1 MELTDLIEILE
12 RNSLAI
18 GASKYSPA
26 LLLWIGFLLLII
38 YLIRLKFFLK
48 INSRAKSG
56 KKYWILIL
64 HQFTCYLVSFVSSV
78 LCISLFAN
86 PNNNTLNYIVCPI
99 LGFIISLFFD
109 TYIMSKIDE
118 EYGMN
123 LNTQPDI
130 SRHNSTKKESLED
143 YTKLTNSDFISEDDI
158 ESDDHNLIIKDRIN
172 QLIKGQY
179 VEAVEIKRVHS
190 ELTNISLVIDS
201 LRETMKDDKKIK
213 LEKEIYECLN
223 KGFATPEE
231 NKIITTNYQNY
242 RLLKGNGEI
251 EELYTNHYIKLP
263 IHEDR
268 RRQ

>member
-1 MELTDLIEILE
+1 MDLIEILE
-12 RNSLAI
+12 RNSLVI

-26 LLLWIGFLLLII
+26 LLLWIGFLLFIM
-38 YLIRLKFFLK
+38 YMIRLKFFLK
-48 INSRAKSG
+48 IHSRTKSG

-64 HQFTCYLVSFVSSV
+64 HQFTCYLVAFVSSV

-86 PNNNTLNYIVCPI
+86 PKNTTLNYIVCPI

-109 TYIMSKIDE
+109 TCIMSKIDE
-118 EYGMN
+118 EYGMD
-123 LNTQPDI
+123 LRAQTDT
-130 SRHNSTKKESLED
+130 SRHNSIKKESLED
-143 YTKLTNSDFISEDDI
+143 YAQLVNSDFISEDDI

-190 ELTNISLVIDS
+190 ELTDISLVIDS

-213 LEKEIYECLN
+213 LEKQIYECLN
-223 KGFATPEE
+223 KGFVTPEE

-251 EELYTNHYIKLP
+251 EELYTKHYVKLP

-268 RRQ
+268 RKQ